1 MDGAATAA
9 AAAGVLAEGRES
21 RPPRPAEA
29 NEPAMITFLTL
40 FLGLVHGV
48 HPVEVAA
55 EPPVAR
61 VELLLDGEP
70 VGAAAASPFSF
81 EVDFGAEPAPHR
93 LTAIGREAEGREVDR
108 ASLVVNR
115 IPRESGLEITLERD
129 DGGRPRAARLRCQ
142 SAEGEVPERIALW
155 LDGEPLAAGWDPAGA
170 PERVPLP
177 PLDGDIH
184 FLAVELY
191 FPGGGI
197 ARAER
202 VFGGERGREIDAEN
216 TAVALEVD
224 GRRQLRR
231 PEQAKGLLRVGG
243 VPAGVLAV
251 EHGAADLVIVRER
264 SAFYELAVMAP
275 RQHDWH
281 LRGVA
286 FGGRNDDRF
295 FLVSPAPRPLDPD
308 YPAEALFTHSP
319 ALSGSRG
326 GLIYWLAYEPYDPG
340 RKVLPQDNTQA
351 TAVAGMVA
359 ANSAR
364 PRAVLLVL
372 GPEAGAI
379 NPEETARVRGFLE
392 RLRVPLGV
400 WYVQRE
406 SPSFTVEWHYGPE
419 PPESAE
425 DAVEPVP
432 PPGPARDELLAAAR
446 QAWGDSVVDVGTFQA
461 LVKATRALRE
471 RVSRQRIVWID
482 GDHLPAEVSLA
493 PGAPARPAGG
503 AD

>member
-1 MDGAATAA
+1 
-9 AAAGVLAEGRES
+9 
-21 RPPRPAEA
+21 
-29 NEPAMITFLTL
+29 MITFLTL

-81 EVDFGAEPAPHR
+81 DVDFGAEPAPHR
-93 LTAIGREAEGREVDR
+93 LTAIGRDSDGREVDR
-108 ASLVVNR
+108 ASLVVNL
-115 IPRESGLEITLERD
+115 IPRETGLEITLERD
-129 DGGRPRAARLRCQ
+129 DEGRPRAARLRWQ
-142 SAEGEVPERIALW
+142 SAEGEAPERIAPW
-155 LDGEPLAAGWDPAGA
+155 LDGEPLDAEWEPSGA

-177 PLDGDIH
+177 RLDGDIH
-184 FLAVELY
+184 LLTVELY
-191 FPGGGI
+191 FPGGEI
-197 ARAER
+197 ARADR
-202 VFGGERGREIDAEN
+202 VFGGERGREIDTEN

-224 GRRQLRR
+224 GRRRLRDA
-231 PEQAKGLLRVGG
+231 EQAEGLLRVGG
-243 VPAGVLAV
+243 APAEVLAV

-264 SAFYELAVMAP
+264 SAFRELSVLAP

-295 FLVSPAPRPLDPD
+295 FLVSPTPRPLDPD
-308 YPAEALFTHSP
+308 NPAEALFTYSP
-319 ALSGSRG
+319 ALPGSRG

-340 RKVLPQDNTQA
+340 RKVLPQDTTQA

-359 ANSAR
+359 ADSAR
-364 PRAVLLVL
+364 PRAVLLAL

-379 NPEETARVRGFLE
+379 NPRETARVRRFLE
-392 RLRVPLGV
+392 RLRVPLVV

-406 SPSFTVEWHYGPE
+406 SPRLTVEWEYEPE
-419 PPESAE
+419 PPGSAE
-425 DAVEPVP
+425 DTVEPVP

-461 LVKATRALRE
+461 LVEATRALRE

-482 GDHLPAEVSLA
+482 GDHLPSEISLA
-493 PGAPARPAGG
+493 PGAPARLAGG